1 MCSTIFSRPFAKK
14 KLSVGTRIIMNS
26 FLVVRV
32 WLHGGWNLEGMVN
45 SYHKNVVWSP
55 HIVPCWMPQ
64 QQKKDFITE
73 VFSFSITH
81 SQAVAT
87 LLMLVRW
94 FLNGRGFSNRE
105 KYDSQRRIFF
115 PPLKNEDEETLV
127 WAELWR
133 IKNWLTE
140 TFLCQLVHR
149 VKKSGF
155 FLVHQGFSRRLHI
168 LAFHVWYGLSEN

>member
-1 MCSTIFSRPFAKK
+1 
-14 KLSVGTRIIMNS
+14 
-26 FLVVRV
+26 
-32 WLHGGWNLEGMVN
+32 
-45 SYHKNVVWSP
+45 
-55 HIVPCWMPQ
+55 MPQQ

-127 WAELWR
+127 
-133 IKNWLTE
+133 
-140 TFLCQLVHR
+140 
-149 VKKSGF
+149 
-155 FLVHQGFSRRLHI
+155 
-168 LAFHVWYGLSEN
+168 